1 MIHLVY
7 SNQSSEI
14 KKVIKAIAKQS
25 LPERDDMNFVRY
37 DGNNTLVQEI
47 VDDANYVPLG
57 YDKKVVAVD
66 NCYFLMKPKPKNKI
80 EADQNY
86 KELFEY
92 LRHPNPDCDLI
103 LTVPTAEIDTNG
115 ELFKLLKDV
124 AKITEIKDPDAK
136 EWNQYVRATVADYI
150 KKNPNCRMDN
160 DALIELTNR
169 TSGDIPL
176 LRNSV
181 IKLFL
186 YKEHVRYEDVILM
199 VARPLEENA
208 FQIFNHLLNK
218 ENEKA
223 LGIFRD
229 LAVFDSNISITLI
242 SMLGN
247 QFRLLNQIVFLSKKG
262 MDNDSIAAELKIKP
276 IRVQI
281 LKRQTYVM
289 SEKAIHRT
297 LDDLFNLDLQIK
309 SGLVDRFYAFELFL
323 INFKRD

>member
-1 MIHLVY
+1 MIHLVF

-14 KKVIKAIAKQS
+14 RKVIKAIAKQS
-25 LPERDDMNFVRY
+25 LPERDDMNFVKY
-37 DGNNTLVQEI
+37 DGNNTLIQEI
-47 VDDANYVPLG
+47 IDDANYVPLG

-66 NCYFLMKPKPKNKI
+66 NCYFLMKPRPRNKI
-80 EADQNY
+80 ESDQDY
-86 KELFEY
+86 AALFSY
-92 LRHPNPDCDLI
+92 LRNPNPDCDLI
-103 LTVPTAEIDTNG
+103 LTVPTTQLDTG
-115 ELFKLLKDV
+115 SELYKLLQGV

-136 EWNQYVRATVADYI
+136 EWNKYVKATVDDYI
-150 KKNPNCRMDN
+150 KKNPGCRIDS
-160 DALIELTNR
+160 DALLELTDR

-176 LRNSV
+176 LRNSI

-186 YKEHVRYEDVILM
+186 YTNHIRYEDVILM
-199 VARPLEENA
+199 VTRPLEDNT
-208 FQIFNHLLNK
+208 FQIFNFLLNN

-223 LGIFRD
+223 LGLFRD
-229 LAVFDSNISITLI
+229 LQVANVEPVTLI
-242 SMLGN
+242 GMLGN
-247 QFRLLNQIVFLSKKG
+247 QFRLLNEVVYLSKKN
-262 MDNDSIAAELKIKP
+262 MTNDEIAQELNIKP

-281 LKRQTYVM
+281 LKRSTYSM

>member
-37 DGNNTLVQEI
+37 DGNNTLIQEI
-47 VDDANYVPLG
+47 IDDANYVPLG

-66 NCYFLMKPKPKNKI
+66 NCYFLMKPKPRNKI
-80 EADQNY
+80 EADQDY
-86 KELFEY
+86 KALISY
-92 LRHPNPDCDLI
+92 IKNPNPDCDLI
-103 LTVPTAEIDTNG
+103 FTVPTAEVDKNS
-115 ELFKLLKDV
+115 ELFKLIEAN
-124 AKITEIKDPDAK
+124 AKVTVINDPTIK
-136 EWNQYVRATVADYI
+136 EWNEYVRKVVNDSI
-150 KKNPNCRMDN
+150 EKNPGSKMDS
-160 DALIELTNR
+160 DALMELVDR
-169 TSGDIPL
+169 TAGDIPL
-176 LRNSV
+176 LKNSI

-186 YKEHVRYEDVILM
+186 YTKHVRYEDVLLL
-199 VARPLEENA
+199 VTRPLEDNT
-208 FQIFNHLLNK
+208 FQIFNYLLDG

-223 LGIFRD
+223 IGLFRD
-229 LAVFDSNISITLI
+229 LQVSNVEPVTLI

-247 QFRLLNQIVFLSKKG
+247 QFRLLNQVVFLSKKS
-262 MDNDSIAAELKIKP
+262 MTNDEIANELKIKP

-281 LKRQTYVM
+281 LKKKTFNM
-289 SEKAIHRT
+289 SEKAIHKA

>member
-14 KKVIKAIAKQS
+14 KKVVRAIAKQS

-37 DGNNTLVQEI
+37 DGNNTLIQEI
-47 VDDANYVPLG
+47 IDDANYVPLG

-66 NCYFLMKPKPKNKI
+66 NCYFLMKPKPRNKI
-80 EADQNY
+80 EADQDY
-86 KELFEY
+86 KALIQY
-92 LRHPNPDCDLI
+92 IKNPNPDCDLV
-103 LTVPTAEIDTNG
+103 LTVPTAEVDKNS
-115 ELFKLLKDV
+115 ELFKLIEAN
-124 AKITEIKDPDAK
+124 AKVTFMGDPTIK
-136 EWNQYVRATVADYI
+136 EWNEYVRKVVNDSIA
-150 KKNPNCRMDN
+150 KNPGSKMDS
-160 DALIELTNR
+160 DAIMELVDR
-169 TSGDIPL
+169 TAGDIPL
-176 LRNSV
+176 LKNS
-181 IKLFL
+181 IQKLFL
-186 YKEHVRYEDVILM
+186 YTKHIRYEDVLLL
-199 VARPLEENA
+199 VTRPLEDNT
-208 FQIFNHLLNK
+208 FQLFNYLLDG

-223 LGIFRD
+223 IGLFRD
-229 LAVFDSNISITLI
+229 LQVSNVEPVTLI

-247 QFRLLNQIVFLSKKG
+247 QFRLLNQVVFLSKQS
-262 MDNDSIAAELKIKP
+262 MTNDDIANELKIKP

-281 LKRQTYVM
+281 LKKKTFNM

>member
-1 MIHLVY
+1 MIYLIY

-14 KKVIKAIAKQS
+14 KKVVKGIAKQT

-66 NCYFLMKPKPKNKI
+66 NCYFLMKPKPRNKI
-80 EADQNY
+80 ESDQDY
-86 KELFEY
+86 KTLISY
-92 LRHPNPDCDLI
+92 LKNPNPDCDLI
-103 LTVPTAEIDTNG
+103 LTVPTAEVDQNSDIFKIIKDTG
-115 ELFKLLKDV
+115 
-124 AKITEIKDPDAK
+124 KITFMNDPTIK
-136 EWNQYVRATVADYI
+136 EWNEYVRKVVNEYI
-150 KKNPNCRMDN
+150 TKNPGNRIDT
-160 DALIELTNR
+160 DAVMELVDR
-169 TSGDIPL
+169 TAGDIPL
-176 LRNSV
+176 LRNSI

-186 YKEHVRYEDVILM
+186 YTNHVRYEDVILL
-199 VARPLEENA
+199 VTRPLEDNT
-208 FQIFNHLLNK
+208 FQIFNYLLDG

-223 LGIFRD
+223 IGLFRD
-229 LAVFDSNISITLI
+229 LQVSNVEPVTLI

-247 QFRLLNQIVFLSKKG
+247 QFRLLNQVVFLSKKSFT
-262 MDNDSIAAELKIKP
+262 NDEIAEELKIKP

-281 LKRQTYVM
+281 LKKKTFNM
-289 SEKAIHRT
+289 SEKAIHRV
-297 LDDLFNLDLQIK
+297 LDDLFDLDLQIK

>member
-1 MIHLVY
+1 MVHLVY

-37 DGNNTLVQEI
+37 DGNNTLIQEI

-57 YDKKVVAVD
+57 YDRKVVAVD
-66 NCYFLMKPKPKNKI
+66 NCYFLLKPKPRNKI
-80 EADQNY
+80 ESDQDY
-86 KELFEY
+86 KALFAY
-92 LRHPNPDCDLI
+92 LRNPNPDCDLI
-103 LTVPTAEIDTNG
+103 LTVPSTSLDVASDLYKI
-115 ELFKLLKDV
+115 LKDV

-136 EWNQYVRATVADYI
+136 EWNKYVKTTVDEYI
-150 KKNPNCRMDN
+150 KKNPNNRIDS
-160 DALIELTNR
+160 DALLELTER
-169 TSGDIPL
+169 TAGDIPL

-186 YKEHVRYEDVILM
+186 YTNHVTYEDVILM
-199 VARPLEENA
+199 VTRPLEDNT
-208 FQIFNHLLNK
+208 FQLFNFLLN
-218 ENEKA
+218 NQNDKA
-223 LGIFRD
+223 VGLFRD
-229 LAVFDSNISITLI
+229 LQVANVEPVTLI
-242 SMLGN
+242 GMLAN
-247 QFRLLNQIVFLSKKG
+247 QFRLLNEVVFLSKKG
-262 MDNDSIAAELKIKP
+262 YDNDSIAKELNIKP

-281 LKRQTYVM
+281 LKRSTYSL